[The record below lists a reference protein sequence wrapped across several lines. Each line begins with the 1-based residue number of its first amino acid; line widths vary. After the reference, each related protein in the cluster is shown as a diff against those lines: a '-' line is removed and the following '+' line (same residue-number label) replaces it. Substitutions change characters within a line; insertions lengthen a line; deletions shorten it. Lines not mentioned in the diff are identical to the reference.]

1 MLLNAEDRLLHY
13 RAGYGYLSDQVNS
26 DQVVPAAG
34 RGFTL
39 KVGEGLAGWVVQN
52 REAVLINDL
61 HKDPRWVRAA
71 SGQDMEAA
79 VSEAGAAQAVADA
92 KMKGLTGALLYAK
105 GTIESALISAFLPF
119 TDSLS
124 AMIRRIADL
133 VGKFTTLPEPV
144 QKAAIVFAALLA
156 AVGPILLALP
166 LLAGLFAALLSPI
179 GFIGIAVA
187 ALAAAWVAD
196 FGGIQGKTK
205 EAINAIMPMFDMVRA
220 WVAERLPVAIAYF
233 QGVWASAV
241 QKIMTHKLSVI

>member
-1 MLLNAEDRLLHY
+1 
-13 RAGYGYLSDQVNS
+13 
-26 DQVVPAAG
+26 
-34 RGFTL
+34 
-39 KVGEGLAGWVVQN
+39 
-52 REAVLINDL
+52 
-61 HKDPRWVRAA
+61 
-71 SGQDMEAA
+71 MEAA

-179 GFIGIAVA
+179 GLIGVAVA

-205 EAINAIMPMFDMVRA
+205 EVIGYILTAWEQFQIGFSQGGDILQNVLYGIYEVFDDFLL
-220 WVAERLPVAIAYF
+220 E
-233 QGVWASAV
+233 S
-241 QKIMTHKLSVI
+241 